1 MQDPLT
7 PYQRAVATVVAGLG
21 PGEVATYGE
30 VAAEAGFPG
39 AARAVAGVLK
49 LLPDLPWWR
58 VTRASGR
65 LVSHLAREQ
74 AARLRAEGVTI
85 TDGRVI
91 SAGS

>member
-1 MQDPLT
+1 MHDDLT

-30 VAAEAGFPG
+30 VATEAGYPG

-49 LLPDLPWWR
+49 LVPGLPWWR
-58 VTRASGR
+58 VTRSSGR

-74 AARLRAEGVTI
+74 ASLLRAEGVTVK
-85 TDGRVI
+85 DGRV
-91 SAGS
+91 GSTGA